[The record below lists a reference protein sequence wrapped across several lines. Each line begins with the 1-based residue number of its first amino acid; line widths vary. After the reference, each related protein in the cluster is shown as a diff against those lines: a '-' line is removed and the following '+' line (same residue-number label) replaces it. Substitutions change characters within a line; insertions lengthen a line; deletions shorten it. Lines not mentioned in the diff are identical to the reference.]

1 MRLHG
6 ARVVAWC
13 AEIGES
19 MLGRRGAVARERLC
33 DERRRLLVLLE
44 GDHEEATVLEDEP
57 ELS

>member
-13 AEIGES
+13 AEVREA
-19 MLGRRGAVARERLC
+19 MLGRRAAVACERLC